1 MAIVNDATLNAL
13 RTTIRGEFSTALK
26 NAQAESMYGKLATSI
41 HSGSSSNTY
50 GWLGKFPQMKKWV
63 GDRVLK
69 SMKESSYQIP
79 NEKYEAT
86 LEVERTD
93 IEDDNLGQYRTL
105 AQAQGQECIDF
116 KDRAVAKLL
125 KDGFSALCYDGQNF
139 FDDSHPVYANVDGTG
154 SSSTQSN
161 IVGTGSGSPWFLMA
175 LNRPLKPLIV
185 QDRTAFE
192 LESITN
198 TQNDHVFMKD
208 KYLYGIRWRGAF
220 GYGLWQLA
228 VGSKDTLNK
237 DNFEKAFKQM
247 QSFKMDGGDPMGIRA
262 TALVV
267 SPDNESA
274 AEQILKM
281 QTISGVGTNPN
292 YNKVELIVNPW
303 LA

>member
-41 HSGSSSNTY
+41 QSGSSSNTY

-105 AQAQGQECIDF
+105 AQHHGQECIDF
-116 KDRAVAKLL
+116 KNRMVAKLL
-125 KDGFSALCYDGQNF
+125 KDGFNALCYDGQNF
-139 FDDSHPVYANVDGTG
+139 FDSDHPVYENVDGTG

-161 IVGTGSGSPWFLMA
+161 IVGAGSGAPWFLMA

-185 QDRTAFE
+185 QDRTGFE
-192 LESITN
+192 LESITS

-228 VGSKDTLNK
+228 VGSKDTLSK

-247 QSFKMDGGDPMGIRA
+247 QQFKMDGGDPMGIRA

-281 QTISGVGTNPN
+281 QTISGVGSNPN

-303 LA
+303 L